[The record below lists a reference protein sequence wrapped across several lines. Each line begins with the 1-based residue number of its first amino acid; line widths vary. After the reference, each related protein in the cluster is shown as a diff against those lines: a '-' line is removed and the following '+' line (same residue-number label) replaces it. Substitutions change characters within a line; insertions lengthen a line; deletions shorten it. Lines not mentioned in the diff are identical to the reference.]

1 MRGLAADLASPAGCR
16 WRPTVRS
23 DRCST
28 CVNLE
33 LDQRCLEL
41 AVADLRH
48 LPSQHRALA
57 LHHLRAIDS
66 ALADK
71 LALEL
76 LWLSN

>member
-1 MRGLAADLASPAGCR
+1 M
-16 WRPTVRS
+16 
-23 DRCST
+23 
-28 CVNLE
+28 NLE

-48 LPSQHRALA
+48 LPIQHRALA

-76 LWLSN
+76 VWLSN